1 MARATAWRCRTNF
14 NIRKPVAAGGNMTD
28 PPERWQCVETAHSI
42 KLKASKGLDT
52 RQRQPNGF
60 GAVSNA
66 VATAQASVPVDV
78 PYTSAEPGLPAV
90 AVDRNGLQ
98 RTDMISDIVLEY
110 AL

>member
-1 MARATAWRCRTNF
+1 MSAPAEDSH
-14 NIRKPVAAGGNMTD
+14 RK
-28 PPERWQCVETAHSI
+28 VEEKGTRNSI

-66 VATAQASVPVDV
+66 VATAQASVPVDL

-98 RTDMISDIVLEY
+98 RTDMISDILGVERVFKNY
-110 AL
+110 